1 MHVSSPTRL
10 VAQCREE
17 KEASLI
23 SFMSEVIER
32 ARESAGETQLQWSVL
47 ARNLESPCARAIAKI
62 AADQTSSLLAIRAI
76 VLDAETPALSHAGPS
91 LPDIDI
97 AELRILKDAR
107 FTAAH
112 EQLVL
117 GETRVWIGDC
127 MRRDPVK
134 RDAFQLFHGDEPFA
148 ARHARTSF
156 ERLWI
161 KAGPAKTVLN
171 TLVPGLVAARET
183 AAKPS
188 ARPASRR

>member
-97 AELRILKDAR
+97 AELRILEDAR

-117 GETRVWIGDC
+117 GETRVWICDC

-134 RDAFQLFHGDEPFA
+134 RDAVPLFHGDAPVS
-148 ARHARTSF
+148 ARHARPTF
-156 ERLWI
+156 ERLGI
-161 KAGPAKTVLN
+161 DMVVLSCWA
-171 TLVPGLVAARET
+171 P
-183 AAKPS
+183 
-188 ARPASRR
+188 

>member
-1 MHVSSPTRL
+1 MHASSPSRL
-10 VAQCREE
+10 VTQCREE

-32 ARESAGETQLQWSVL
+32 ARVSAGETQLQWTVL

-91 LPDIDI
+91 LSDIDI
-97 AELRILKDAR
+97 AELRILKDPR

-117 GETRVWIGDC
+117 GESRVWIGDC

-134 RDAFQLFHGDEPFA
+134 RDAFELFHADEPVA
-148 ARHARTSF
+148 ARHASASF